1 MCRGAPTLVVNFRTR
16 LMTPMETSIPSCVR
30 VGAFEFDRKA
40 GELRT
45 GHRKVRLQEQ
55 PFQILLMLVERSGGL
70 VTREEIQKKLWP
82 NDTVVEFD
90 HSIHAA
96 INKLRQA
103 FGDAAEHPKYIETVA
118 RRGYRL
124 MVLVERVHA
133 SSASSPLEVPATPV
147 PEPSASSLSGKR
159 VSHYRVLELLGGGGM
174 GVVYKAEDLK
184 LGRRVALKFLPE
196 EIASDAKVLER
207 FEREARAASALDHPN
222 ICAIY
227 EFGEHEGQPFIAMP
241 SLEGQ
246 TLRDRIAARAAPF
259 ATDELL
265 NLAIQIGHGLAAAH
279 EKGITHRD
287 IKPANIFIT
296 NRSEAKILD
305 FGLAKLTDA
314 GDLEGLRYQE
324 ARSGKPQ
331 TAPANDLSLSLT
343 GMAMGTAPYMSPE
356 QVRGEKLD
364 ARSDLYS
371 FGLVVYEMATGTRAF
386 IGDTSAALHEAIL
399 NRTAVPAREL
409 NPELPLKLEEIINKA
424 LGKDREARYQTA
436 AEMCADLKQLNR
448 DKDSGRAA
456 QLSEIVPTGRAK
468 PWWYRIP
475 ALLGGGLAL
484 ITLLTLGAWFAFF
497 RPQGGAIES
506 VAVLPFSN
514 GTSDS
519 NAEYL
524 SDGITEGLIN
534 NLSQLPNLRVIARS
548 TVYRYKGKEADPQMV
563 GNDLHVHAVL
573 SGRLLQHGDTLIVQ
587 AVLMN
592 VRTGAQLWGG
602 QFSRKME
609 DVFALQADLSKE
621 IAEKL
626 HLRLTGE
633 EKQLLAQR
641 YTWNA
646 EAYQSYL
653 KGRYYWN
660 KRSQEGTQKAA
671 EYFQQA
677 IEKDPAYALAYAGL
691 ADTYVYLSFFNVVP
705 PRDVMPRAKAIAE
718 KALEIDDHL
727 AEAYVSLG
735 YISFTYDWDW
745 QAAGKHFDQ
754 ALSLK
759 PIYTRAH
766 YFYPFYLSSS
776 GRSQEALAAAKSA
789 LDLDPA
795 SPSLSQSLAVQF
807 YFARQFDQAIEQC
820 HKTLEMDP
828 NFAVAYAVLGQSYLA
843 KGMNREAVPVMQKYS
858 ALSQASADSL
868 ALLGYS
874 YARLEERGQAQRILQ
889 ELTAV
894 SKERFVPAFFF
905 ALVYTG
911 LEDKDQAFTWLERA
925 YVERYTRFAYLKLE
939 ALWDPLR
946 SDQRFSDLVRR
957 VGIPP

>member
-1 MCRGAPTLVVNFRTR
+1 
-16 LMTPMETSIPSCVR
+16 METGIPNCVR
-30 VGAFEFDRKA
+30 VGVFEFDRKA

-45 GHRKVRLQEQ
+45 GHRTVRLQEQ
-55 PFQILLMLVERSGGL
+55 PFQILLMLSERSGRL
-70 VTREEIQKKLWP
+70 VTREEIQKRLWP

-90 HSIHAA
+90 HSIHTA

-103 FGDAAEHPKYIETVA
+103 FGDSAEHPKYIETVA

-124 MVLVERVHA
+124 MVLVERMYGSPA
-133 SSASSPLEVPATPV
+133 SPALEVPDTPV
-147 PEPSASSLSGKR
+147 PEPPALSLSGNR

-196 EIASDAKVLER
+196 DIASDARVLER

-241 SLEGQ
+241 LLEGQ

-314 GDLEGLRYQE
+314 GDLEGLRHQE
-324 ARSGKPQ
+324 GRSREPQ
-331 TAPANDLSLSLT
+331 TATVNDLSLSLT
-343 GMAMGTAPYMSPE
+343 GVAMGTAPYMSPE

-364 ARSDLYS
+364 ARTDLYS

-386 IGDTSAALHEAIL
+386 SGDTSAALYEGIL
-399 NRTAVPAREL
+399 NRTAVPARVL
-409 NPELPLKLEEIINKA
+409 NPELPPRLEEIIKKS
-424 LGKDREARYQTA
+424 LEKDREARYQSA
-436 AEMCADLKQLNR
+436 AEICADLKGLKR
-448 DKDSGRAA
+448 DTDSGRAA
-456 QLSEIVPTGRAK
+456 PLSEVVPTSRAK
-468 PWWYRIP
+468 PWWHRMP

-484 ITLLTLGAWFAFF
+484 TALLTLGAWFAFF

-506 VAVLPFSN
+506 MAVLPFSN
-514 GTSDS
+514 GSSDS

-534 NLSQLPNLRVIARS
+534 NLSQLPNLRVMARS
-548 TVYRYKGKEADPQMV
+548 TVFRYKGKDADPQKA

-573 SGRLLQHGDTLIVQ
+573 SGRLLQQGNTLIVQ
-587 AVLMN
+587 AELMD

-602 QFSRKME
+602 QFNRKVE
-609 DVFALQADLSKE
+609 DVFVLQNDLSTE

-626 HLRLTGE
+626 RLRLSGE
-633 EKQLLAQR
+633 EKQLLAKR
-641 YTWNA
+641 YTVDA

-677 IEKDPAYALAYAGL
+677 IDKDPAYALAYAGL

-705 PRDVMPRAKAIAE
+705 PRDVMPRAKAMAV
-718 KALEIDDHL
+718 KALELDGQL
-727 AEAYVSLG
+727 AEAHVSLG
-735 YISFTYDWDW
+735 YISYTYDWDW
-745 QAAGKHFDQ
+745 PAAGRHFEQ
-754 ALSLK
+754 ALALN
-759 PIYTRAH
+759 PAYTRAH
-766 YFYPFYLSSS
+766 RFYPLYLSSS
-776 GRSQEALAAAKSA
+776 GRPQEAMGVAKSA
-789 LDLDPA
+789 LNLDPA
-795 SPSLSQSLAVQF
+795 SPSASHSLAVQF

-828 NFAVAYAVLGQSYLA
+828 NFVAAYQVLGEAYLA
-843 KGMNREAVPVMQKYS
+843 EGMNREAVPVLEKYS
-858 ALSQASADSL
+858 ALSQGGADSL

-874 YARLEERGQAQRILQ
+874 HARLEERTQALRMLQ
-889 ELTAV
+889 ELTAA
-894 SKERFVPAFFF
+894 SKKSFVPAFFF
-905 ALVYTG
+905 ALVYAG

-925 YVERYTRFAYLKLE
+925 YDERYTRFAYLKLE

-946 SDQRFSDLVRR
+946 SDQRFSGLLQR